1 MVAPAMAFQET
12 CTPVMKK
19 TAVVILNWNGKEML
33 EKYLPSVVQY
43 SSLPGIEVIV
53 ADNGSAD
60 DSMLFLAEKYPEVR
74 TIRLDKNYGFAAG
87 YNNALEQVEADY
99 YILLNS
105 DVEVTE
111 GWITPMTNLLDN
123 EPDVAACMPKI
134 LSYERKNYFEYA
146 GASGGF
152 IDRFGYA
159 FCRGRIFDHLEEDHG
174 QYDEPMDIFWAT
186 GACLCIRAKVFHRA
200 GGFDE
205 RFFAH
210 MEEID
215 LCWRLQNAGY
225 RIMVIPK
232 SFVYHYGGGALPP
245 ENPYK
250 TYLNFRNNLLMLFK
264 NLKLFQIFTIFQFRI
279 LLDWLSVFKFLFSR
293 RFQHAWAVIKAHL
306 MFLLWMPSSI
316 GRRYKIKSRMK
327 MQDLKG
333 SYSKSI
339 VRDFFLLNIMQF
351 SELEGKFRL

>member
-1 MVAPAMAFQET
+1 
-12 CTPVMKK
+12 MKT
-19 TAVVILNWNGKEML
+19 TAIVILNWNGQGML
-33 EKYLPSVVQY
+33 EKFLPSVVRY
-43 SSLPGIEVIV
+43 SSLPGVEVIV

-60 DSMLFLAEKYPEVR
+60 QSLEFMSENYPGVK
-74 TIRLDKNYGFAAG
+74 TICLDKNYGFTGG
-87 YNNALEQVEADY
+87 YNKALEQVEADY
-99 YILLNS
+99 FILLNS

-111 GWITPMTNLLDN
+111 GWITPLTDLLDN
-123 EPDVAACMPKI
+123 DPDVAACMPKI
-134 LSYERKNYFEYA
+134 LSYTRKEFFEYA

-152 IDRFGYA
+152 IDRLGYA

-225 RIMVIPK
+225 RIMVIPQ

-264 NLKLFQIFTIFQFRI
+264 NLPIIQLFTVFPSRI
-279 LLDWLSVFKFLFSR
+279 LMDWLSVFKFLYSR
-293 RFQHAWAVIKAHL
+293 RFQHAQAVIKAHFV
-306 MFLLWMPSSI
+306 FLFWIPSSI
-316 GRRYKIKSRMK
+316 VRRYRIKSRMK
-327 MQDLKG
+327 MQDLRG
-333 SYSKSI
+333 VYSKSI
-339 VRDFFLLNIMQF
+339 VRDFFLLYKKEFNQ
-351 SELEGKFRL
+351 LDGKFNSGFSRKFMQPD